1 MDTIIIHILL
11 GIGLFFLINW
21 IGKHSYTIGYMS
33 LSLFV
38 RREEAPALNLFIRV
52 LSPVVYIII
61 LSSILYSFNLD
72 KYVLDIYKIS
82 IYYIGIRLLVNIF
95 YNRFSLLNWTTQ
107 IFHWTMIILSSY
119 FVYDKIIK
127 VKKNILPDFST
138 LSNELWIIII
148 IFIYQIVNKLEF
160 SQKGTERRKNNYLKN
175 RYKYFKEKYHQTIT
189 DLIGNNQFLEIIVY
203 SILIYEDFNRPKSVR
218 YVENLRFKITKKEHS
233 LGVMQVKTKSLIS
246 DQESVEL
253 GVKKILRAYNMY
265 LQKHNLDQI
274 DTENEYFVNIY
285 IIMDY
290 NNSYE
295 YCQDVRELGGL
306 IEENF
311 YKKE

>member
-1 MDTIIIHILL
+1 MDIIIIHILL

-61 LSSILYSFNLD
+61 LSSILYYFNLD
-72 KYVLDIYKIS
+72 KYVVNIYMVS

-95 YNRFSLLNWTTQ
+95 YNRSSLLNWTTQ
-107 IFHWTMIILSSY
+107 IFHWSIIIISSY

-127 VKKNILPDFST
+127 ERENILPDFST
-138 LSNELWIIII
+138 LSNELWIVII

-189 DLIGNNQFLEIIVY
+189 NLIGNNQFLEIIVY
-203 SILIYEDFNRPKSVR
+203 SILIYEDFNRPKLVR

-233 LGVMQVKTKSLIS
+233 LGVMQIKTKTLIS
-246 DQESVEL
+246 DKESVEL
-253 GVKKILRAYNMY
+253 GVKKILRAYDAY
-265 LQKHNLDQI
+265 LQKHSLNKI
-274 DTENEYFVNIY
+274 DEDKEWSASDY

-290 NNSYE
+290 NNSDE
-295 YCQDVRELGGL
+295 YYQDIDELKYL
-306 IEENF
+306 IKEHF